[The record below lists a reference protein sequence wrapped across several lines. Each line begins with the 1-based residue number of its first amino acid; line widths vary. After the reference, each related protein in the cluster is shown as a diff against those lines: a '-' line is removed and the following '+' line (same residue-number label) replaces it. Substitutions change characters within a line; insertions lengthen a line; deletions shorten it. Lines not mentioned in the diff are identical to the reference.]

1 MTGELN
7 TRSKYQVIRN
17 DQILKQGLTLSSLRH
32 LKSTVQKIDK
42 GNECGLVFEAHD
54 LEFQRGDI
62 IECYVEKENDTEK
75 FVHKEGVTKSF

>member
-7 TRSKYQVIRN
+7 TKSKYQVIRN